1 MNSRYA
7 SDKPPA
13 DRSAPAAQSSAHTHA
28 SQRHLGFGNTTGYQH
43 AVSVDVDA
51 ALVDELANDNAGA
64 WADGVLTADEMADD
78 PEAAALLQAL
88 RESIAAQL
96 GIPVE
101 DVILTDLTDDTGTI
115 GRRRQL
121 GESSGRSKAFG
132 FCEGARCSLS
142 L

>member
-1 MNSRYA
+1 MLTQTVA
-7 SDKPPA
+7 
-13 DRSAPAAQSSAHTHA
+13 
-28 SQRHLGFGNTTGYQH
+28 QRHLGFGNTTGYNH
-43 AVSVDVDA
+43 AISVN
-51 ALVDELANDNAGA
+51 VDEDLLGVLADDNRGA
-64 WADGVLTADEMADD
+64 WNGWNAWNDGVLTADEMGDD

-101 DVILTDLTDDTGTI
+101 DVILTDLTDDTGVI

-121 GESSGRSKAFG
+121 GEKSGMKKAFG
-132 FCEGARCSLS
+132 FCENARCTLS